1 MIAGKEHKSTLSS
14 PIIKIAIVAIA
25 LGMIVMM
32 ISMSTGFGLQQK
44 IREKL
49 SGFNGHVQITNFDD
63 NYSDI
68 TLNPISTDQNFYP
81 SFDAVSGIAHV
92 QVFATKPGVIL
103 TAKTFEG
110 VVFKGVSSDYKWDFI
125 QSYLEEGTLPKYGDE
140 KSNEIVIST
149 KLANSL
155 EVGVG
160 DNLNFRFPKND
171 PTRLPNFRIFKIIA
185 LYNSGFSDFDNSIVL
200 GDIYHIKK
208 MNKWQED
215 QVGGFEI
222 FVDNFD
228 EIREKANEIYVETPS
243 TLDAKSILEKYP
255 QIFEWISLFDVNV
268 YMIIGIMILIAGIN
282 MITALLVLILERAK
296 MIGILKTLGS
306 TNGSLQKMFLYNAGY
321 IILKGLFWGNL
332 IGIFMLSMQYYFG
345 IVTLDPD
352 TYYVKEAPVYFDWL
366 FIVLLN
372 IGTMV
377 LCLTML
383 IIPTLVISKI
393 DPVKS
398 IKFD

>member
-1 MIAGKEHKSTLSS
+1 
-14 PIIKIAIVAIA
+14 
-25 LGMIVMM
+25 
-32 ISMSTGFGLQQK
+32 MSTGFGLQQK

>member
-332 IGIFMLSMQYYFG
+332 IGVFMLSMQYYFG